1 MKPNFAIISE
11 RVRDGFTYLL
21 IDQTKATLK
30 GFKLKSTGNTG
41 RRKFENLLIMTRPKE
56 RLKFTYQT

>member
-1 MKPNFAIISE
+1 MKPDFAIISE
-11 RVRDGFTYLL
+11 TIRDGFTHLL
-21 IDQTKATLK
+21 IDQTKATLR

-41 RRKFENLLIMTRPKE
+41 RRKFENLLIITRPRE

>member
-1 MKPNFAIISE
+1 MKPNFAIIAE
-11 RVRDGFTYLL
+11 QVRDGFTYLL

-30 GFKLKSTGNTG
+30 GFKLKETGNTG
-41 RRKFENLLIMTRPKE
+41 KRKFENLLIITRPKE